1 MSFKESAKKT
11 VLLTEFGLAK
21 VQWKN
26 IGYKITLVTVFSKMH
41 TTYESEVIDPKFLCT
56 KQMLFVTHW
65 IFHAEQCVHYPQCCD
80 LSSEIKQLSRC

>member
-26 IGYKITLVTVFSKMH
+26 IGYKITLVTVFSTMH
-41 TTYESEVIDPKFLCT
+41 TT
-56 KQMLFVTHW
+56 
-65 IFHAEQCVHYPQCCD
+65 
-80 LSSEIKQLSRC
+80 